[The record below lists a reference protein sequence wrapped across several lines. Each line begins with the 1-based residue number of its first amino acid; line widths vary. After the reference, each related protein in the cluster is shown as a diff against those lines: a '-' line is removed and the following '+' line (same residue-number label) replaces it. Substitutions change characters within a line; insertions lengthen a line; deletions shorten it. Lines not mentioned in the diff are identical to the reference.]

1 MMKNRVVV
9 TGMGAVTPIGNSVPE
24 FLEGLLAGKSGAA
37 PITHFDASQ
46 HPTKFACEVKGL
58 KLDDYIHPREA
69 KRMDPFCQYA
79 MVAADQAL
87 KDSGLDLERVNRDRF
102 GIIVGSGIG
111 GIPIFEAQA
120 KDMIEGGPR
129 RLSPFFIPT
138 MISDIAAG
146 QISIKYGLKGVNYAT
161 TSACATGNHA
171 IGIAMRHLQFGD
183 ADVILAGGSEGSIT
197 PMGVGGFNAM
207 KAISTRNE
215 DPQHAS
221 RPFDLERDGFVIG
234 EGAGILILETLE
246 HARQRGARI
255 YCELVGLGF
264 TADAHHITAPSP
276 DGEGAARAMKQALQ
290 DGGLLPE
297 DVDYINAHGTSTP
310 YNDKTETLAI
320 KTVFGD
326 HAYKLNV
333 SSTKSMTGHLL
344 GAAGSVESIAC
355 ILAIQKGFI
364 PPTINY
370 QTPDPECDLNITPNQ
385 PVERKVRA
393 ALNNAFGFGGHNACL
408 IFKVFQE

>member
-1 MMKNRVVV
+1 MKNRVVV

-24 FLEGLLAGKSGAA
+24 FLEGMLAGKSGAA
-37 PITHFDASQ
+37 PITRFDASQ
-46 HPTKFACEVKGL
+46 HPTKFACEVKNL
-58 KLDDYIHPREA
+58 KLDDYIPLREA

-87 KDSGLDLERVNRDRF
+87 KDSGIDLERVNRDRC

-129 RLSPFFIPT
+129 RLSPFFIPM

-146 QISIKYGLKGVNYAT
+146 QISIKYGLKGVNFAT

-171 IGIAMRHLQFGD
+171 IGVALRHLQFGD

-207 KAISTRNE
+207 KAISTRND

-221 RPFDLERDGFVIG
+221 RPFDLDRDGFVIG

-246 HARQRGARI
+246 HARKRGAKI
-255 YCELVGLGF
+255 YCELVGMGF

-290 DGGLLPE
+290 DGEVLPE

-310 YNDKTETLAI
+310 YNDKTETQAI
-320 KTVFGD
+320 KTVFGES
-326 HAYKLNV
+326 AYKLNI

-355 ILAIQKGFI
+355 ILAIQNGVI

-408 IFKVFQE
+408 VFKAFQE

>member
-24 FLEGLLAGKSGAA
+24 FLEGMLAGKSGAA
-37 PITHFDASQ
+37 PITRFDASQ
-46 HPTKFACEVKGL
+46 HPTKFACEVKNL
-58 KLDDYIHPREA
+58 KLDDYIPLREA

-87 KDSGLDLERVNRDRF
+87 KDSGIDLERVNRDRC

-129 RLSPFFIPT
+129 RLSPFFIPM

-146 QISIKYGLKGVNYAT
+146 QISIKYGLKGVNFAT

-171 IGIAMRHLQFGD
+171 IGVALRHLQFGD

-207 KAISTRNE
+207 KAISTRND

-221 RPFDLERDGFVIG
+221 RPFDLDRDGFVIG

-246 HARQRGARI
+246 HARKRGAKI
-255 YCELVGLGF
+255 YCELVGMGF

-290 DGGLLPE
+290 DGEVLPE

-310 YNDKTETLAI
+310 YNDKTETQAI
-320 KTVFGD
+320 KTVFGES
-326 HAYKLNV
+326 AYKLNI

-355 ILAIQKGFI
+355 ILAIQNGVI

-408 IFKVFQE
+408 VFKAFQE

>member
-24 FLEGLLAGKSGAA
+24 FLEGMLAGKSGAA
-37 PITHFDASQ
+37 PITRFDASQ
-46 HPTKFACEVKGL
+46 HPTKFACEVKNL
-58 KLDDYIHPREA
+58 KLDDYIPPREA

-87 KDSGLDLERVNRDRF
+87 KDSGIDLERVNRDRF

-120 KDMIEGGPR
+120 REMIEGGPR

-171 IGIAMRHLQFGD
+171 IGIALRHLQFGD
-183 ADVILAGGSEGSIT
+183 ADIILAGGSEGSIT

-221 RPFDLERDGFVIG
+221 RPFDLDRDGFVIG

-246 HARQRGARI
+246 HARKRDARV

-297 DVDYINAHGTSTP
+297 EVDYINAHGTSTP
-310 YNDKTETLAI
+310 YNDKTETVAI

-326 HAYKLNV
+326 HAYKLNI

-355 ILAIQKGFI
+355 ILAIQKGII

-370 QTPDPECDLNITPNQ
+370 QTPDPECDLNITPNH
-385 PVERKVRA
+385 PVERKVRV

-408 IFKVFQE
+408 IFKAFQE